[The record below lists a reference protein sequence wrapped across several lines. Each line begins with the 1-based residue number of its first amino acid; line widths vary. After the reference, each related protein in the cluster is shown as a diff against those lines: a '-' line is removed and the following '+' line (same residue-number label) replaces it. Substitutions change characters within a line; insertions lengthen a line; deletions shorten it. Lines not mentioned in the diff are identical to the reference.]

1 MRHVIFLFLVL
12 SSTSIQAETYR
23 WTDPATGRTVISDT
37 APPGKARNV
46 SRIQAASGADDATA
60 AAIQRAAENAP
71 VVLYT
76 GGECGTPCK
85 QARDLLTGRGIPF
98 TEKLVQSDADFE
110 ELRKLV
116 GQLFV
121 PALKVGK
128 QTAKGYNPDTYDEL
142 LNNAGYPKPAAG
154 AKTPGTPPQ

>member
-60 AAIQRAAENAP
+60 AAI
-71 VVLYT
+71 
-76 GGECGTPCK
+76 
-85 QARDLLTGRGIPF
+85 
-98 TEKLVQSDADFE
+98 
-110 ELRKLV
+110 
-116 GQLFV
+116 
-121 PALKVGK
+121 
-128 QTAKGYNPDTYDEL
+128 
-142 LNNAGYPKPAAG
+142 
-154 AKTPGTPPQ
+154 